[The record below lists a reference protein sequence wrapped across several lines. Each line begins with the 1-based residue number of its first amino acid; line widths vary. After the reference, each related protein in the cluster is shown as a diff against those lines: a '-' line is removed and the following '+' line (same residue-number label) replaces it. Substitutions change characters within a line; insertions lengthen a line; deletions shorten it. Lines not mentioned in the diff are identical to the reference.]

1 MFSKL
6 ISEQHRALF
15 KGCSGDTVSLFDCDE
30 KDSKSE
36 IEDKKVIMLR
46 AGLSKEDLDEDVTIC
61 SKHKKDF
68 TKSFSKK
75 MDHRKCSNCDHSVNL
90 FAKIDDHFFDIG
102 YDMSHNALDYCGI
115 KIPYGG
121 KLCKNCYY
129 QVNRL
134 IKANTPKDT
143 PSEPSKVLVHDE
155 AVPKTPDAKRHKIE
169 TQDDGD
175 ALHFGESIESESEDV
190 PKVVSDLLPK
200 YQDSPDLFDSS
211 FSQSQSSASEWEQSQ
226 PKKQRSAQA
235 RALDEFRKASNLPG
249 FDDNL
254 VKDFDTVHPTR
265 QKELTNVMVSSVCA
279 VVKGITDDPENQLKL
294 YKSMVDSRKVEE
306 SLIPD
311 RAVIPDEVLEVM
323 KSYNN
328 SPTWEARRLILG
340 LLVRKYSF
348 AFLKRFNGK
357 LSDTQNVAAQQDDS
371 TISWMPH
378 LQSHQYTK
386 AKKHYYERG
395 HAYAPTFR
403 QVRKKERIR
412 PEIVEAVVYFVISS
426 ENTQQVASGT
436 RKMKD
441 AKGNVRD
448 IAKVIRTQTDEDL
461 FRKITA
467 MLKEKGFQ
475 NIPCRRAIL
484 NILSCMPASTAKEM
498 CGINATVEEASE
510 ALKTLERLIKDLEVP
525 SVQKNHYPKE
535 SFDSMLKSLKS
546 ASKYYKQH
554 YVYNL
559 QSHSRVASHCL
570 AHGLSDPSQG
580 EFQETCPE
588 EHDERCENCEII
600 PNLVQCL
607 EGVLKTLDD
616 AGDLPMHMTFDEAQ
630 YELHD
635 SHYKI
640 VSLVGHLMRNQVS
653 NSQWEKMLYEKKPHR
668 VMLTVDFAMKLLAKK
683 YRESTKFWYGKVSS

>member
-1 MFSKL
+1 
-6 ISEQHRALF
+6 
-15 KGCSGDTVSLFDCDE
+15 
-30 KDSKSE
+30 
-36 IEDKKVIMLR
+36 MLR
-46 AGLSKEDLDEDVTIC
+46 AGLSKDDLDEDVTIC

-75 MDHRKCSNCDHSVNL
+75 LDHTKCCHCGFSSRKVFVKTDKTFL
-90 FAKIDDHFFDIG
+90 DIS
-102 YDMSHNALDYCGI
+102 YDMSHKAQDYCDI
-115 KIPYGG
+115 KIPFGG
-121 KLCKNCYY
+121 KLCKHCYY
-129 QVNRL
+129 DLNKL
-134 IKANTPKDT
+134 IKENVPKDDA
-143 PSEPSKVLVHDE
+143 SNE
-155 AVPKTPDAKRHKIE
+155 ADIQQGDGVIPKTPDAKRHKPDV
-169 TQDDGD
+169 QDEPG
-175 ALHFGESIESESEDV
+175 IQEDSGIPQFDEPLPV
-190 PKVVSDLLPK
+190 QFDSDLPNLRDSTMIQRNMPPK
-200 YQDSPDLFDSS
+200 DQDSPDLFDSS

-226 PKKQRSAQA
+226 PKRQRNAQA
-235 RALDEFRKASNLPG
+235 IALDEFRKASNLPG
-249 FDDNL
+249 FDDHL

-294 YKSMVDSRKVEE
+294 YKSMVDSQKVEE
-306 SLIPD
+306 SLITD
-311 RAVIPDEVLEVM
+311 RVVIPDEVLEVM

-348 AFLKRFNGK
+348 AFLKKFNGK
-357 LSDTQNVAAQQDDS
+357 LSKTQNVDAKQDDS
-371 TISWMPH
+371 SISWMPH
-378 LQSHQYTK
+378 LQKHHYYK
-386 AKKHYYERG
+386 AKIHYYTHG
-395 HAYAPTFR
+395 HAYAPVFR
-403 QVRKKERIR
+403 QLRKVERIR

-475 NIPCRRAIL
+475 NIPCRTSIL
-484 NILSCMPASTAKEM
+484 NILNCMPASTAKEM

-616 AGDLPMHMTFDEAQ
+616 AGDLPMQMTYDEAQ

-683 YRESTKFWYGKVSS
+683 YRESTKFWYGKVSF